1 MKINEMMAKR
11 VEPEEFSKIKQYM
24 TYVESTY
31 GRGSREYKIAKKIT
45 NSFFE
50 HNDPDTA
57 MKIIAEKLS
66 KLFPESPHLT
76 SIKKLSKK
84 QKE

>member
-24 TYVESTY
+24 TYVESAY
-31 GRGSREYKIAKKIT
+31 GRGSREYKIAKKIV

-50 HNDPDTA
+50 HDNPDTA
-57 MKIIAEKLS
+57 MKIIAENSASFFQNL
-66 KLFPESPHLT
+66 HT
-76 SIKKLSKK
+76 
-84 QKE
+84 